1 MTKPKLGIIMDD
13 INQVIPEKDT
23 GFAMMLEAARRG
35 YEIFYI
41 QQHDLYSDNG
51 KIYAYCQQ
59 VTVKD
64 QAQDFYHLESKQT
77 RDLSTLNVI
86 LMRKDPPFDLEY
98 IYTTYM
104 LEQLENQNVLIVNK
118 PQSLRD
124 LNEKFTIS
132 QYAQFCAPTLIT
144 KNKQKII
151 NFSNQHNEVVIKP
164 LNLMGGESIFRV
176 KNGDPNLEVILDT
189 ISKNQSTTLMIQK
202 FIPEVTQGDKRILI
216 INGTPYPYALARIP
230 KDDKSRANLAA
241 GGTGIGQ
248 ALSERD
254 LEIANTIAP
263 MLKEKGV
270 LFAGLDIIGDYLTE
284 INVTSPTCVR
294 QLDAQYN
301 DNILSALF
309 DVIETKINFKI
320 KQIKITLIFIR

>member
-1 MTKPKLGIIMDD
+1 MSNIKLGIIMDD
-13 INQVIPEKDT
+13 INPVIPEKDT
-23 GFAMMLEAARRG
+23 GFAMMLEASRRG
-35 YEIFYI
+35 YDIFYI
-41 QQHDLYSDNG
+41 QQHALYSTNG
-51 KIYAYCQQ
+51 KVYAHCQQ
-59 VTVKD
+59 VTVQD
-64 QAQDFYHLESKQT
+64 QPHDFYQIESEQT
-77 RDLSTLNVI
+77 LDLSTLNVI

-104 LEQLENQNVLIVNK
+104 LEQLETQGVLVVNK

-132 QYAQFCAPTLIT
+132 RYAKFCTPTLIT
-144 KNKQKII
+144 KNKLQII
-151 NFSNQHNEVVIKP
+151 KFSNQHDEIVIKP

-176 KNGDPNLEVILDT
+176 KKGDPNLEVILDT
-189 ISKNQSTTLMIQK
+189 LSKNHSTTLMIQK
-202 FIPEVTQGDKRILI
+202 FIPEVIYGDKRILI
-216 INGTPYPYALARIP
+216 INGSPYPYALARIP

-254 LEIANTIAP
+254 LEIAQTVGP

-294 QLDAQYN
+294 QLDAQYS
-301 DNILSALF
+301 DNILATLF
-309 DVIETKINFKI
+309 DVIEI
-320 KQIKITLIFIR
+320 KVKN